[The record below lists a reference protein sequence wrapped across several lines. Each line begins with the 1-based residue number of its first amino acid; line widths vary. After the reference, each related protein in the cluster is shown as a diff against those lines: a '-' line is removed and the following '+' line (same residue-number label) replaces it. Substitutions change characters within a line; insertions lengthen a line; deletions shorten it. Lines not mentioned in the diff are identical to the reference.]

1 MLRWC
6 VYGPFWELRLA
17 DLYLQD
23 VSSSNE
29 GLRKRIESVVDMA
42 LTTVSSLSE
51 SFKSVASTLNTEEPK
66 GGKAVEDVG
75 EKVEEDL

>member
-1 MLRWC
+1 
-6 VYGPFWELRLA
+6 
-17 DLYLQD
+17 
-23 VSSSNE
+23 
-29 GLRKRIESVVDMA
+29 MA